1 MIGKY
6 DMKKALFTVLA
17 IGISAVAAAG
27 LADDV
32 LVLPNGRRITRSMI
46 TGHRGDARSVPE
58 NTLMAFRRAVDN
70 GFCFECDFY
79 MTNDGEVYCVHDMNL
94 KRTFGIA
101 GRATNVCWKGTL
113 DKVDVGAI
121 KGPQFAGRADCRV
134 PRIDEVFA
142 IIPDDGRKITLE
154 VKDPRPEIVPLIQAA
169 WRRHPNMKEENIIF
183 LAHKATRAALVKA
196 FPRATFQHCV
206 NCYSDGWRKGCT
218 PIPIARQLAE
228 LDARPEC
235 RNFSPMFDLDLLTP
249 DYISAVHRRGI
260 TFYTWCVDRPEDAV
274 EVFGRGVDGICSNC
288 PVELWEGLKAI
299 CAASKAGGVQK
310 NGEVWYDTAG
320 HAVNAH
326 GGGVLAYGGKYYLYG
341 EHKVYGRAGNKA
353 HVGVHIYSS
362 DDLERWTDEGIALKV
377 EDKPGHDI
385 EDGCV
390 LERPKILFCDKTGK
404 FVMFFHLELKG
415 QGYSAARVG
424 IAVADKVTGPYR
436 FLRSLRPN
444 AGQWPMNVPECER
457 VEETKAKYMTAG
469 KKAKL
474 WGTHFAGGQMSR
486 DMTLFKDD
494 DGKAWHIF
502 SSEDNSTLHVAEL
515 TDDYLDYTGRW
526 WRAAELDWTEAAA
539 VCKKDGWYFLIGSG
553 CTGWKPNTARCYRA
567 KSITGPWERLGNPCK
582 GVNPA
587 NGLGPDLT
595 WGGQSNYI
603 LKKTDGEYVA
613 MFDIWKPDNQI
624 DSRLVWLPIDFNAD
638 GTISI
643 EWK

>member
-1 MIGKY
+1 
-6 DMKKALFTVLA
+6 MKKRVIVGMCLAL
-17 IGISAVAAAG
+17 
-27 LADDV
+27 
-32 LVLPNGRRITRSMI
+32 
-46 TGHRGDARSVPE
+46 
-58 NTLMAFRRAVDN
+58 
-70 GFCFECDFY
+70 
-79 MTNDGEVYCVHDMNL
+79 CVS
-94 KRTFGIA
+94 
-101 GRATNVCWKGTL
+101 
-113 DKVDVGAI
+113 GA
-121 KGPQFAGRADCRV
+121 
-134 PRIDEVFA
+134 
-142 IIPDDGRKITLE
+142 
-154 VKDPRPEIVPLIQAA
+154 QA
-169 WRRHPNMKEENIIF
+169 
-183 LAHKATRAALVKA
+183 
-196 FPRATFQHCV
+196 
-206 NCYSDGWRKGCT
+206 
-218 PIPIARQLAE
+218 
-228 LDARPEC
+228 
-235 RNFSPMFDLDLLTP
+235 
-249 DYISAVHRRGI
+249 
-260 TFYTWCVDRPEDAV
+260 
-274 EVFGRGVDGICSNC
+274 
-288 PVELWEGLKAI
+288 
-299 CAASKAGGVQK
+299 VQK
-310 NGEVWYDTAG
+310 NGEVWYDTSG

-326 GGGVLAYGGKYYLYG
+326 GGGVLAHGGKYYLYG

-362 DDLERWTDEGIALKV
+362 DDLERWKDEGIALKV

-444 AGQWPMNVPECER
+444 AGQWPMNVPERER

-469 KKAKL
+469 GKAKL
-474 WGTHFAGGQMSR
+474 WGAHFAGGQMSR

-603 LKKTDGEYVA
+603 LKKDDGEYVA

-643 EWK
+643 EWADDALVLPNGRRITRSMITGHRGPATAATRGRCRRTRSWRSAGPSTTASASSATST